1 MIKIENK
8 MKIDKIENKMKI
20 DYLYVG
26 GHKCGSTWIH
36 DMIVQHPE
44 ISTPLKKEPNF
55 FNENYS
61 IGLNEYLKLWQEK
74 GIKGEFSTSYFI
86 CDKTLKK
93 IYHHNSE
100 LKILI
105 CLRNPVD
112 RMISHFKHW
121 NRLNDI
127 KKININNYIE
137 SEKSVVDR
145 SLYNK
150 HLTKV
155 LSHFPQENIKIL
167 FFENIIS
174 NPNKVVFDI
183 FDFLQ
188 VSNSFTPKNLNKK
201 SGQGFTP
208 KFLFLEKIRSTIFNF
223 LYNSKKNNVINLLR
237 KNGIGRLYRKINS
250 SQNIS
255 VNHIEKKYID
265 LILNDTK
272 KLLKSIKE
280 KENKKII
287 NEWIFDIERKWLK
300 L

>member
-1 MIKIENK
+1 MSKVE
-8 MKIDKIENKMKI
+8 EKMKI

-61 IGLNEYLKLWQEK
+61 IGFNEYSKLWKEE

-86 CDKTLKK
+86 CDKTLKN
-93 IYHHNSE
+93 IYNHNPKV
-100 LKILI
+100 KILI
-105 CLRNPVD
+105 CLRNPAD

-137 SEKSVVDR
+137 SEMSVINR

-150 HLTKV
+150 HITNL
-155 LSHFPQENIKIL
+155 LSLFPKENINIL
-167 FFENIIS
+167 FFDNIIS
-174 NPNKVVFDI
+174 NPNEVVSEI
-183 FDFLQ
+183 FNFLQ
-188 VSNSFTPKNLNKK
+188 VSNSFTPKSLNKK

-208 KFLFLEKIRSTIFNF
+208 KFILLEKIRSTIFSN
-223 LYNSKKNNVINLLR
+223 LDNSKKNKIINFLR

-250 SQNIS
+250 SHPIS

-265 LILNDTK
+265 LILKDTK
-272 KLLKSIKE
+272 DLIKLTE
-280 KENKKII
+280 VQDNKKII
-287 NEWIFDIERKWLK
+287 KKWIFDIERKWLK
-300 L
+300 